1 MIVELIIINRNA
13 SQKNHT
19 INQSRLTSRQ
29 KLRQKKKKKQKKS
42 RIIRNL
48 HLQSFEISPP

>member
-1 MIVELIIINRNA
+1 MIVKLIIIDINA

-29 KLRQKKKKKQKKS
+29 KLRQKKKAK
-42 RIIRNL
+42 
-48 HLQSFEISPP
+48 EE